1 MVFVRILGMD
11 ALAFNEHTLTT
22 ADAHAL
28 QVTRFEVHFHAP
40 LERLIKRDVSESR
53 WREVA
58 IGEDV
63 DVIEHV
69 QIECRG
75 NAECVVICSVETR
88 LVLLGID
95 SDQKSA
101 LGATKIAHPT
111 QEAKSFVRREIAD
124 ARSRIKEGDRAG
136 IDGASQV
143 EAARK
148 IRHHS
153 HELHSGKRGGKP

>member
-1 MVFVRILGMD
+1 MVFVRILGVN
-11 ALAFNEHTLTT
+11 ALTFNEHTLTV

-28 QVTRFEVHFHAP
+28 QAARLEVHFHAP
-40 LERLIKRDVSESR
+40 LDRFVKRDVSKSR

-75 NAECVVICSVETR
+75 NAECVVVRSVETR

-101 LGATKIAHPT
+101 LGTTEIAHPT
-111 QEAKSFVRREIAD
+111 QQAKSLVRREIAD
-124 ARSRIKEGDRAG
+124 ARSWVKEGDR
-136 IDGASQV
+136 
-143 EAARK
+143 
-148 IRHHS
+148 
-153 HELHSGKRGGKP
+153 